1 MRNEPASA
9 FTLGSFAGLALL
21 LLLLVLEE
29 PSPLA
34 LLNDSGSHDLSPEAV
49 EQPLLRLVLFHH
61 HLHVVRRPEEQ
72 RLRVRVGRVCHGGH
86 LRQRVVVVALAVLLL
101 GA

>member
-34 LLNDSGSHDLSPEAV
+34 LLNDSGSHDLSPEPV
-49 EQPLLRLVLFHH
+49 EEPLLRLVLVHH
-61 HLHVVRRPEEQ
+61 HLHVVRRPEEE
-72 RLRVRVGRVCHGGH
+72 RVRMRVGRVRHGGQ
-86 LRQRVVVVALAVLLL
+86 LRRRVVVLVLML
-101 GA
+101 GT